1 MIFDFSLTFA
11 LAIGKR
17 PDACRDK
24 IKFFEKSFQKIWSVL
39 EKGVIFAPLSPLD
52 RGDAKKEIIEKNI

>member
-1 MIFDFSLTFA
+1 MKEKSSTFA

-39 EKGVIFAPLSPLD
+39 EKGIIFAPLSPLD
-52 RGDAKKEIIEKNI
+52 RGDARKRDH